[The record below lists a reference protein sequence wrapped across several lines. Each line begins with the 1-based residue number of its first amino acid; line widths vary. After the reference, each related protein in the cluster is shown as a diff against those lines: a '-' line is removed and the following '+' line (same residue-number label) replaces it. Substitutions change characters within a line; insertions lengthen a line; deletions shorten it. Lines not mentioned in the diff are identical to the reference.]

1 MFRRRMKH
9 TQRFQEVLN
18 TFLKNGFSHFLFRI
32 GLTDRKK
39 YSETSDMN
47 LQDIGSKL
55 RDTLQQLGPTF
66 IKLGQIASS
75 RNDLIPKEITDE
87 LEKLQDDVFPIP
99 YEKIEATLEEELHA
113 PIHVLFAHFNI
124 EPIATASIG
133 QVHIA
138 TLHTG
143 EEVAVKIQRPS
154 IETTM
159 QTDLEI
165 LHDFSKFLEDH
176 FAWARAYQL
185 RDMVDEFAFSLKNE
199 LDYMNEGRNA
209 EKIAKQLADNEAVH
223 VPIIYWQYTT
233 KKVLTMEMIHGIKVN
248 NYDKLEAHDYDK
260 RKIAK
265 TITDAMFEQI
275 FIDGFFHGD
284 PHPGNIYILPMN
296 RVVFLDF
303 GMVGQLTEEMRYHFT
318 SLVINL
324 QLGNAKGIVKT
335 FGKLG
340 MMTNET
346 DRSSLLRDVEYLIAK
361 YYDIPMKQIKLGAV
375 IKEVFDIA
383 YEHEL
388 QLPNEISILGKTI
401 ITIEKIISGLDPTFS
416 IMSAV
421 EPFGKR
427 LIQERMQPSFIA
439 KKTWEQVMDNAEILS
454 ELPQDVK
461 DVATTLKKGKLR
473 FDINVS
479 DLPFFMRR
487 LDKISNRL
495 SFSIILLS
503 FCILM
508 VGLIVG
514 AAISGQTTLLWRVPV
529 IEIGSVIAFL
539 LFLLILFS
547 IFRSGRM

>member
-176 FAWARAYQL
+176 FAWARAYQI

-340 MMTNET
+340 MMTSET

-514 AAISGQTTLLWRVPV
+514 AAISGQTTLLWRLPV

>member
-55 RDTLQQLGPTF
+55 RNTLQQLGPTF

-99 YEKIEATLEEELHA
+99 YEKIEATIEEELHA

-124 EPIATASIG
+124 EPLATASIG

-165 LHDFSKFLEDH
+165 LRDFSKFLEDH

-185 RDMVDEFAFSLKNE
+185 RDMVDEFAFSLSNE
-199 LDYMNEGRNA
+199 LDYMHEGRNA
-209 EKIAKQLADNEAVH
+209 EKIAKQLADNDDVH
-223 VPIIYWQYTT
+223 IPIVYWQYTT

-248 NYDKLEAHDYDK
+248 HYEELEAHDYDK

-265 TITDAMFEQI
+265 TITNAMFEQI

-284 PHPGNIYILPMN
+284 PHPGNIYILPRN

-340 MMTNET
+340 MMTGET
-346 DRSSLLRDVEYLIAK
+346 DRSSLLRDLEYLIAK
-361 YYDIPMKQIKLGAV
+361 YYDMPMKQIKLGAI

-383 YEHEL
+383 YEYEL

-439 KKTWEQVMDNAEILS
+439 KKTWEQLIDNADILS

-461 DVATTLKKGKLR
+461 DVTTTLKKGKLR

-514 AAISGQTTLLWRVPV
+514 AAISGQTTLLWRLPV

-539 LFLLILFS
+539 LFILILFS

>member
-209 EKIAKQLADNEAVH
+209 EKIAKQLADNKAVH